1 MSNTYSKENRRKT
14 TCNFIILGLTDNYIG
29 GVWKDMPSFQLNNL
43 GHILYDILNSN
54 NWFDNHFSI

>member
-29 GVWKDMPSFQLNNL
+29 GGIICICFQLNNVGL
-43 GHILYDILNSN
+43 KQFIYILTMNHR
-54 NWFDNHFSI
+54 FDKLSI